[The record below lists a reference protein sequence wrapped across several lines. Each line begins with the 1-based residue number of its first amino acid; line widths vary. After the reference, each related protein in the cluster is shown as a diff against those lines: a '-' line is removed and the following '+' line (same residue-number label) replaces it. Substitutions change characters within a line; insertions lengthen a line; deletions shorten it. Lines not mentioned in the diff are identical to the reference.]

1 MSEKRSSDKG
11 RSILKSIL
19 YYLTVLIL
27 IAVLALMYMNW
38 RNKQSQFVAM
48 RKQAAQNEVVIELE
62 AR

>member
-1 MSEKRSSDKG
+1 MSEKKSSYKG

-48 RKQAAQNEVVIELE
+48 RQQAAQNEVVIELE